1 MGKKIFGHL
10 LFVAALA
17 GCVGMTLLMG
27 SQGTKESML
36 YNLIFLA
43 IMVVLYFAGLI
54 GGFFRM
60 SGLEHD
66 FQIAAKKAERND
78 PTLKTDKIF
87 AIRSIDKQLKD
98 YVFKAEVE
106 RLPWIPG
113 VQDVLHS
120 LKEADIPSMLVTTSP
135 RRMAEN
141 IMKQADGLPAGY
153 VCGDDPYEHKPSP
166 APYLAAAERLGI
178 APEDM
183 VKCVVMED
191 SSSGLRSGAASGAT
205 LIAQTGWIRTD
216 TSGLGQ
222 FASIDSYE
230 GIDAAALDAFV
241 RQRLGE

>member
-1 MGKKIFGHL
+1 ML
-10 LFVAALA
+10 LKAVFWDLDGTLIDSEPLWHDGEIEIAHNNGGEWNEDLGWECSGTPVPHVAEVMIAH
-17 GCVGMTLLMG
+17 GCTL
-27 SQGTKESML
+27 SVPE
-36 YNLIFLA
+36 
-43 IMVVLYFAGLI
+43 
-54 GGFFRM
+54 
-60 SGLEHD
+60 
-66 FQIAAKKAERND
+66 
-78 PTLKTDKIF
+78 
-87 AIRSIDKQLKD
+87 IDKQLKD

-141 IMKQADGLPAGY
+141 IMKQAAGLLAGY

-191 SSSGLRSGAASGAT
+191 SSSGLRSGAASGTT

>member
-1 MGKKIFGHL
+1 MQLSNPASATSSQAYRADDRNEQVLVYLNGDFVPRSEAKVSIF
-10 LFVAALA
+10 
-17 GCVGMTLLMG
+17 
-27 SQGTKESML
+27 
-36 YNLIFLA
+36 
-43 IMVVLYFAGLI
+43 
-54 GGFFRM
+54 
-60 SGLEHD
+60 D
-66 FQIAAKKAERND
+66 
-78 PTLKTDKIF
+78 
-87 AIRSIDKQLKD
+87 
-98 YVFKAEVE
+98 
-106 RLPWIPG
+106 
-113 VQDVLHS
+113 
-120 LKEADIPSMLVTTSP
+120 
-135 RRMAEN
+135 
-141 IMKQADGLPAGY
+141 AGY

>member
-1 MGKKIFGHL
+1 
-10 LFVAALA
+10 
-17 GCVGMTLLMG
+17 MTESNLMVKAVFWDMD
-27 SQGTKESML
+27 GT
-36 YNLIFLA
+36 LIDSEPYWHEGE
-43 IMVVLYFAGLI
+43 MK
-54 GGFFRM
+54 
-60 SGLEHD
+60 
-66 FQIAAKKAERND
+66 IAAAHGGYWDEELAWQGSGTPVPDVARRMVEHGCQ
-78 PTLKTDKIF
+78 L
-87 AIRSIDKQLKD
+87 SIEEIGQGMID
-98 YVFKAEVE
+98 YVAQKEFECI
-106 RLPWIPG
+106 PWIEG
-113 VQDVLHS
+113 VEDVLVA
-120 LKEADIPSMLVTTSP
+120 LRDAGVPSMLVTTSP

-141 IMKQADGLPAGY
+141 IMKQADGLLAGY

>member
-1 MGKKIFGHL
+1 MQKGNV
-10 LFVAALA
+10 LFQSLNIDVATHQSPVMQSA
-17 GCVGMTLLMG
+17 
-27 SQGTKESML
+27 QGL
-36 YNLIFLA
+36 
-43 IMVVLYFAGLI
+43 G
-54 GGFFRM
+54 
-60 SGLEHD
+60 
-66 FQIAAKKAERND
+66 
-78 PTLKTDKIF
+78 
-87 AIRSIDKQLKD
+87 
-98 YVFKAEVE
+98 
-106 RLPWIPG
+106 
-113 VQDVLHS
+113 
-120 LKEADIPSMLVTTSP
+120 
-135 RRMAEN
+135 
-141 IMKQADGLPAGY
+141 GY

>member
-17 GCVGMTLLMG
+17 GCVAMTLLMG

-66 FQIAAKKAERND
+66 FQTAAKKAERND

-98 YVFKAEVE
+98 F
-106 RLPWIPG
+106 W
-113 VQDVLHS
+113 
-120 LKEADIPSMLVTTSP
+120 
-135 RRMAEN
+135 
-141 IMKQADGLPAGY
+141 GY
-153 VCGDDPYEHKPSP
+153 AKSSKG
-166 APYLAAAERLGI
+166 GI
-178 APEDM
+178 ADVEDY
-183 VKCVVMED
+183 
-191 SSSGLRSGAASGAT
+191 
-205 LIAQTGWIRTD
+205 IN
-216 TSGLGQ
+216 
-222 FASIDSYE
+222 
-230 GIDAAALDAFV
+230 
-241 RQRLGE
+241 